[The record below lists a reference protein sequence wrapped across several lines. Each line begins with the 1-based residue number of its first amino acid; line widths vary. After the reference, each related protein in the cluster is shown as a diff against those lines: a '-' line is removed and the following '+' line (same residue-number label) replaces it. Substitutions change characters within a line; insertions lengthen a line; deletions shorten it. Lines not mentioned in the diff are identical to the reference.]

1 MASATAMVSLWR
13 KYKNASKRKK
23 QTLHSLFVGFV
34 LFCLLYVISRVVAF
48 PICPIKHFFGV
59 SCPGCGLT
67 RGFLAVL
74 KFDFRAAT
82 EYHLLS
88 VPLFI
93 GVLFYAGGAISDI
106 FSTNSQSRIQC
117 FLNL

>member
-1 MASATAMVSLWR
+1 M
-13 KYKNASKRKK
+13 
-23 QTLHSLFVGFV
+23 FVGFV

-106 FSTNSQSRIQC
+106 LFERNDIERMEEFCKRKYILAMMIIL
-117 FLNL
+117 FLISVSLNYVL